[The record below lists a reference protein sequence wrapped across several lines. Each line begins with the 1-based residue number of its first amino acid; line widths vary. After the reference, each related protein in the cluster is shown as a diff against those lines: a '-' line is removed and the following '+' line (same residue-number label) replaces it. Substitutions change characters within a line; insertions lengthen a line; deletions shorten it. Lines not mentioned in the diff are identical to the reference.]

1 MKKVITYGTYDLFH
15 EGHRRLLQRAKNLGD
30 YLIVGV
36 TTEAYD
42 ETRGKLN
49 VRQSLIERIKQVQE
63 SGIADEIIIE
73 EYDGQKIND
82 IQKYGIDIFAI
93 GSDWLGKF
101 DYLNDFCSVVY
112 LERTKGV
119 SSTEL
124 RNAEGLLKIG
134 IIGTGRI
141 AKRFVPEARFVSGI
155 DIVGAYSRNKAKLQ
169 EFVDSFELS
178 LAAEN
183 YDQLLDRVNAVYIA
197 TPHPTHKELA
207 LKAIKKGKHVLCEKP
222 ITLNDDCFSE
232 LVQEAKKHNVVLL
245 EAIKTAFCPAFA
257 RLIAYA
263 KSGII
268 GEIKAVDASF
278 TKLTSGNLRE
288 LKKEQGGGS
297 FYELG
302 SYPLLAIIKLLGK
315 EYNDIHTIQ
324 YKPKGSEVDLYTRV
338 DIIYPHA
345 IGSARTGLGVKSEGD
360 LIISGTEGYIYV
372 PAPWWKTEYFE
383 VRFEDTNKNRKF
395 FYKFDGD
402 GLRYE
407 LAHFC
412 DMIRNKNMQTY
423 LLTTDESK
431 WISNIMAK
439 IQTNKKLIK

>member
-15 EGHRRLLQRAKNLGD
+15 DGHRRLLQRAKSLGD
-30 YLIVGV
+30 YLIVGI
-36 TTEAYD
+36 TTETYD

-49 VRQSLIERIKQVQE
+49 VQQPLLERIKQIQE
-63 SGIADEIIIE
+63 SGLADEIIIE

-82 IQKYGIDIFAI
+82 IQKYKIDIFAI
-93 GSDWLGKF
+93 GSDWAGRF
-101 DYLNDFCSVVY
+101 DYLKDFCSVVY

-124 RNAEGLLKIG
+124 RNINGLLKIG
-134 IIGTGRI
+134 IVGTGRI
-141 AKRFVPEARFVSGI
+141 AKRFIPEARFVSGI
-155 DIVGAYSRNKAKLQ
+155 DIIGAYSRNTNNLKN
-169 EFVDSFELS
+169 FVDEFELG
-178 LAAEN
+178 LAAQN
-183 YDQLLDRVNAVYIA
+183 YDELLDAVDAVYIA
-197 TPHPTHKELA
+197 TPHTTHKELS
-207 LKAIKKGKHVLCEKP
+207 LKAIQKGKHVLCEKP
-222 ITLNDDCFSE
+222 ITLNETCFSE
-232 LVQEAKKHNVVLL
+232 LAKAAISNNIVML
-245 EAIKTAFCPAFA
+245 EAIKTAFCPGFN

-268 GEIKAVDASF
+268 GDIRAVDATF
-278 TKLTSGNLRE
+278 TKLTCGDLRE

-297 FYELG
+297 FNELG
-302 SYPLLAIIKLLGK
+302 SYPLLAILKLLGK
-315 EYNDIHTIQ
+315 EYSDIRTIQ
-324 YKPKGSEVDLYTRV
+324 YQPDDMEVELYSRI

-360 LIISGTEGYIYV
+360 LVISGTKGYIYV

-383 VRFEDTNKNRKF
+383 VRFEDINKNRKF

-412 DMIRNKNMQTY
+412 NMIRKGYTQTY
-423 LLTTDESK
+423 QLTLDESK
-431 WISNIMAK
+431 WISSIIENINK
-439 IQTNKKLIK
+439 NTNFIR